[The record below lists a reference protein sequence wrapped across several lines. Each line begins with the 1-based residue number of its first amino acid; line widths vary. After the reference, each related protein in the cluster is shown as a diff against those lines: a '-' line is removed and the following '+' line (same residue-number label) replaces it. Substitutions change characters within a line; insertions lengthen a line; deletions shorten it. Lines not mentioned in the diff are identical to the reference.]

1 MKMDEAVRK
10 IPKAELHV
18 HIEGTVTP
26 SMARELAARH
36 NMTLPEDIFSD
47 DGQGFVWNDFLDCVT
62 RVYGAVADT
71 IRTKRD
77 YEDVVYDYL
86 KRSADE
92 GCIYTELIAYPA
104 HVRHLREKF
113 PDNDLTYRDMVDGI
127 AAGIDKAR
135 SETGIEARINVT
147 FVRHDTEE
155 MNRQAIDDV
164 CAYPHAYIAG
174 LDLAGGEQEGDIA
187 GYKDLFDE
195 IQARFGRNL
204 GVRAHAGE
212 AAGPQNVHDAMD
224 ILNVS
229 RIGHGIRAIED
240 ISAVKKLIGR
250 NVTLEVCPTSNILL
264 VKETPDFSSHPLRR
278 LKNHGVR
285 ITLNSDDP
293 GLFGNSIGVEY
304 QVAHDEFGFS
314 AHELL
319 ETTRTAVEASFADP
333 VLKSTLLQDVDDY
346 GFFLK
351 RSARPFYMR
360 TSGQKAPKSGL

>member
-1 MKMDEAVRK
+1 MDETVRK

-26 SMARELAARH
+26 SMAKNLAGRH

-62 RVYGAVADT
+62 RVYGAAADT
-71 IRTKRD
+71 IHTKQD

-92 GCIYTELIAYPA
+92 GCIYTEMIAYPA
-104 HVRHLREKF
+104 HVRHLKEKF
-113 PDNDLTYRDMVDGI
+113 PDNDLTYRDMIDGI

-135 SETGIEARINVT
+135 SKTGIEARINVT

-155 MNRQAIDDV
+155 VNRQAIDDV
-164 CAYPHAYIAG
+164 CAYPHPYIVG

-187 GYKDLFDE
+187 GYKALFDD
-195 IQARFGRNL
+195 IQTRFGRKL
-204 GVRAHAGE
+204 GVRVHAGE

-224 ILNVS
+224 ILNVT

-240 ISAVKKLIGR
+240 INAVKKLVGR

-264 VKETPDFSSHPLRR
+264 VKETPDFESHPLRK
-278 LKNHGVR
+278 LKDQGVR

-293 GLFGNSIGVEY
+293 GLFGNSIGTEY
-304 QVAHDEFGFS
+304 QIAKEEFGFT
-314 AHELL
+314 HRELV
-319 ETTRTAVEASFADP
+319 EATKTAIEASFADP
-333 VLKSTLLQDVDDY
+333 QLKSALSQEVDDY
-346 GFFLK
+346 CFFLK
-351 RSARPFYMR
+351 QNLNRAQYKGGSRSGPFKF
-360 TSGQKAPKSGL
+360 GI